1 MTKREVLGRYKG
13 SAIGLAWSFFNPIF
27 MLVVYT
33 FVFSEIFKSRWDGAA
48 EGGGKTQFAVL
59 LFVGMIVHGLF
70 AEILSRAPSL
80 IVNNINYVKKV
91 IFPIEIMPIIAVGA
105 TLFHT
110 LISTAVLLVAFI
122 IFNGYLHWTVIFF
135 PLVLL
140 PLVILSTGLAWVL
153 ASLGVFLR
161 DVSQFIGILI
171 TILMFLS
178 PVFYPISAVP
188 ENFRPYIMANPLT
201 FIIEQARAVLIFGQ
215 IPDMPGL
222 AIYTV
227 VALGVAGTGYAWFQ
241 KQEKGLQMSSD
252 QVAIQI
258 SKLSKCYE
266 IYDAPRDRLKQF
278 ILPVLQRKTGRS
290 PKRYFREFWALRD
303 VSFDVMKGETIG
315 VIGRN
320 GCGKSTLLQMIC
332 GTLSPTEGS
341 IRTQGRIAALLE
353 LGSGF
358 NPEFTGRENVYLNA
372 AVLGLTRS
380 EIEARFDAITAFAEI
395 GEFIEQPV
403 KTYSSGMMVRLAFA
417 VIAHVDADILI
428 VDEALAVGD
437 AFFTQ
442 KCMRFLRQFMK
453 TGTVL
458 FVSHDTSA
466 IVNLCSRAILLEHGK
481 S

>member
-241 KQEKGLQMSSD
+241 KTRKGFAD
-252 QVAIQI
+252 
-258 SKLSKCYE
+258 
-266 IYDAPRDRLKQF
+266 
-278 ILPVLQRKTGRS
+278 VL
-290 PKRYFREFWALRD
+290 
-303 VSFDVMKGETIG
+303 
-315 VIGRN
+315 
-320 GCGKSTLLQMIC
+320 
-332 GTLSPTEGS
+332 
-341 IRTQGRIAALLE
+341 
-353 LGSGF
+353 
-358 NPEFTGRENVYLNA
+358 
-372 AVLGLTRS
+372 
-380 EIEARFDAITAFAEI
+380 
-395 GEFIEQPV
+395 
-403 KTYSSGMMVRLAFA
+403 
-417 VIAHVDADILI
+417 
-428 VDEALAVGD
+428 
-437 AFFTQ
+437 
-442 KCMRFLRQFMK
+442 
-453 TGTVL
+453 
-458 FVSHDTSA
+458 
-466 IVNLCSRAILLEHGK
+466 
-481 S
+481 